1 MKCKACGHEYAD
13 NLKNCPHCGCAKDAS
28 CPRCGTVMPARRKEC
43 PGCGLAITPQNARPA
58 RQPRRRTPARP
69 KLQPRQILV
78 RSVAALLLA
87 GLLAGEGY
95 LVAGFYRQQAYRHTM
110 ELWNCGGTVE
120 ANRRTPELPDSLF
133 DNLMADEEAG
143 DTIFT
148 DNEPAEKATTG
159 TDNVSQPEE
168 VEALFD

>member
-1 MKCKACGHEYAD
+1 
-13 NLKNCPHCGCAKDAS
+13 
-28 CPRCGTVMPARRKEC
+28 PR
-43 PGCGLAITPQNARPA
+43 
-58 RQPRRRTPARP
+58 
-69 KLQPRQILV
+69 LQPRQILV

-120 ANRRTPELPDSLF
+120 ANRRTPDPVYRETETPELPDSLF

>member
-1 MKCKACGHEYAD
+1 MTVNGNRHCKKPNGKIKRSVLPAE
-13 NLKNCPHCGCAKDAS
+13 
-28 CPRCGTVMPARRKEC
+28 PRLHMLERIHHTV
-43 PGCGLAITPQNARPA
+43 G
-58 RQPRRRTPARP
+58 RRTPARP
-69 KLQPRQILV
+69 RLQPRQILV

-120 ANRRTPELPDSLF
+120 ANRRTPDPVYRETETPELPDSLF